1 MPEKWIRV
9 IRTPEDRDR
18 ALRFMSQFGMARP
31 LEITV
36 RPYKPPHSDPQR
48 RTFWM
53 WAGEAAEQ
61 LREAGVP
68 TSKDEIHDLIL
79 GDIYGWRKSAL
90 VPGKMDP
97 AETISSPRKNKQ
109 QMTDILDHF
118 QTWAS
123 EKGIE
128 LTIPEGDHA

>member
-1 MPEKWIRV
+1 M
-9 IRTPEDRDR
+9 
-18 ALRFMSQFGMARP
+18 AQFGMARP

-36 RPYKPPHSDPQR
+36 QPYKPTHSNPQR

-53 WAGEAAEQ
+53 WAGEAAKQ
-61 LREAGVP
+61 LREAGVA
-68 TSKDEIHDLIL
+68 TNKDEIHDLIL

-90 VPGKMDP
+90 IPGKTEP

-123 EKGIE
+123 EKGID
-128 LTIPEGDHA
+128 LTIPEGQHA